1 MIPNKNESPIKM
13 DARTT
18 LILHAQKEVHD
29 HTHDSLVIPILVVF
43 EDMYAKVAKT
53 DGKLSTFQKALREI
67 PAWSQ
72 LKIESVCACLQ
83 QSCNFLKELISA
95 LFLSHVK
102 IMSSIKVAKISN
114 VRVKVP
120 KEEKFLHAVL
130 IEAAKRFYEN
140 PKLFRS
146 KMHQSTKETVIM
158 EAIEAT
164 VRKLL
169 PLKDILSAYLK
180 SKTTEVAP
188 LANDPDN
195 ATEIDT
201 PIHGPV
207 TEDDVDADD
216 LENDLLSDSDDYDEA
231 EETEAEESE
240 AEAEETE
247 AEAKTEE
254 SEAEI
259 QKIKDETK
267 EIEIVTRPGDPPI
280 IPPQLNKPV
289 EKAKLFFDD
298 SDLEEDL

>member
-1 MIPNKNESPIKM
+1 M

-29 HTHDSLVIPILVVF
+29 HTHDSLVIPILVIF
-43 EDMYAKVAKT
+43 EDMYAKAT
-53 DGKLSTFQKALREI
+53 DGKLSTFQKALREV

-72 LKIESVCACLQ
+72 LKIESVCSTLQ
-83 QSCNFLKELISA
+83 KSCNFLKELISA
-95 LFLSHVK
+95 LFLSHIK

-146 KMHQSTKETVIM
+146 KMHQGAKENVIM

-195 ATEIDT
+195 VAEMDT
-201 PIHGPV
+201 PIHGP
-207 TEDDVDADD
+207 TPDDYPGDDSEDLEDMEDD
-216 LENDLLSDSDDYDEA
+216 LFSDSDSGSDPEDDPDVPST
-231 EETEAEESE
+231 EEPV
-240 AEAEETE
+240 
-247 AEAKTEE
+247 EAKD
-254 SEAEI
+254 
-259 QKIKDETK
+259 DETK
-267 EIEIVTRPGDPPI
+267 EIAIVTRPGDPPI
-280 IPPQLNKPV
+280 IPAQHVQEAPVQDKP
-289 EKAKLFFDD
+289 KLFFDD
-298 SDLEEDL
+298 SDLEDDL